1 VGAALRVVAGG
12 GVRLTLACERR
23 AAAQLPEGGHGHGH
37 GYGQGYGGAGVAA
50 IKGGRAYKGAVLEEG
65 RQPVGTSIS

>member
-1 VGAALRVVAGG
+1 MGAALRVVAGG

-23 AAAQLPEGGHGHGH
+23 AAAQLPDGGHGHGQ
-37 GYGQGYGGAGVAA
+37 GYGQGYYGGVAA

>member
-1 VGAALRVVAGG
+1 MGAALRVVAGG

-23 AAAQLPEGGHGHGH
+23 AAAQLPEGGHGH
-37 GYGQGYGGAGVAA
+37 GQGYGGAGVAA